1 VRDEIS
7 QFEEYDVRPLG
18 VNPAS
23 VQSHASYAAKL
34 RLPFPLLS
42 DPELAVARAYGAVK
56 PDGDKVARSVCLI
69 DYDGTILFSQS
80 GAPGAALVLEPLRS
94 SS

>member
-7 QFEEYDVRPLG
+7 QYEEYDIRPFG

-23 VQSHASYAAKL
+23 IEDHAAYAAKL
-34 RLPFPLLS
+34 RLPFPLFS
-42 DPELAVARAYGAVK
+42 DRDLAITEAYGALQ
-56 PDGDKVARSVCLI
+56 PDGHKIARSVCLI

-80 GAPGAALVLEPLRS
+80 GAPGADLVLEPLRS
-94 SS
+94 P

>member
-7 QFEEYDVRPLG
+7 QYEEYDIRPFG

-23 VQSHASYAAKL
+23 VQGHASYAAKL

-42 DPELAVARAYGAVK
+42 DPDLDIAGAFGALR
-56 PDGDKVARSVCLI
+56 PDGHKIARSVCLI

-80 GAPGAALVLEPLRS
+80 GAPGADLVLLPLRS
-94 SS
+94 S

>member
-7 QFEEYDVRPLG
+7 RYHEFDIRPFG

-23 VQSHASYAAKL
+23 VQGHAAYAAKL
-34 RLPFPLLS
+34 RLPFSLLS
-42 DPELAVARAYGAVK
+42 DPDLAITGAFGALRA
-56 PDGDKVARSVCLI
+56 DGHKVARSVCLI

-80 GAPGAALVLEPLRS
+80 GAPGSDLILEPLRS
-94 SS
+94 P